1 MRKFLCV
8 LTALVVA
15 VGLCLLIK
23 ISWLSWEHIDMTRRE
38 LFVEY
43 PWLHISMIVCI
54 ALPAFSFNL
63 WYPEDKPKEKK
74 SDGE

>member
-1 MRKFLCV
+1 MRKLPSV
-8 LTALVVA
+8 LAVLVVA

-43 PWLHISMIVCI
+43 PWLHISMIVCV

-63 WYPEDKPKEKK
+63 WYPEDKPKETKRNGK
-74 SDGE
+74 